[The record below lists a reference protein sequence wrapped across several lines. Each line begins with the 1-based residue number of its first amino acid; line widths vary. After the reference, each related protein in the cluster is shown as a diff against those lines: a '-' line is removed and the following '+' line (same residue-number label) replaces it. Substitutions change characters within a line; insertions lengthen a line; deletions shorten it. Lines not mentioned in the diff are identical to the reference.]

1 MGTMVFA
8 ALLGILESTNN
19 DLCHAFGINDGIN
32 DGINGING
40 YKLSSIE
47 SAIIGCLEKNPTIS
61 MKEIALNTGA
71 GERTVARYIK
81 ILKEHGIIEIQG
93 RTKSKRW
100 IVK

>member
-1 MGTMVFA
+1 MVFA

-19 DLCHAFGINDGIN
+19 DLCHALGIN
-32 DGINGING
+32 DGINGTNG

>member
-1 MGTMVFA
+1 MVFA

-32 DGINGING
+32 DGING

-61 MKEIALNTGA
+61 MKEIVLNTGA

>member
-1 MGTMVFA
+1 MVFA

-19 DLCHAFGINDGIN
+19 DLCNALGINDGIN

-61 MKEIALNTGA
+61 MKEIALSTGA

>member
-1 MGTMVFA
+1 MVFA

-19 DLCHAFGINDGIN
+19 DLCNAFGINDSIN

>member
-1 MGTMVFA
+1 MVFA

-19 DLCHAFGINDGIN
+19 DLCNAFGINDGIN
-32 DGINGING
+32 DGINGTNG

>member
-1 MGTMVFA
+1 MVFA

-32 DGINGING
+32 DGINGTNE

-81 ILKEHGIIEIQG
+81 ILK
-93 RTKSKRW
+93 KSTESSKFRGEPSQ
-100 IVK
+100 KGGL

>member
-1 MGTMVFA
+1 MVFA

-19 DLCHAFGINDGIN
+19 DLCNAFGINDGIN

-61 MKEIALNTGA
+61 MKKIALSTGA

>member
-1 MGTMVFA
+1 MSVLKAIRSLVNAIYAKPGIKNGT
-8 ALLGILESTNN
+8 
-19 DLCHAFGINDGIN
+19 
-32 DGINGING
+32 NG

>member
-1 MGTMVFA
+1 MVFA

-19 DLCHAFGINDGIN
+19 DLCNAFGINDGIN
-32 DGINGING
+32 DGING

-61 MKEIALNTGA
+61 MKEIALSTGA
-71 GERTVARYIK
+71 GERTVAKYIK

>member
-1 MGTMVFA
+1 MVFA

-19 DLCHAFGINDGIN
+19 DLCNAFGINDGIN

-61 MKEIALNTGA
+61 MKEIALSTGA

>member
-1 MGTMVFA
+1 MVFA

-19 DLCHAFGINDGIN
+19 DLCNAFGINDGIN
-32 DGINGING
+32 DGING

>member
-1 MGTMVFA
+1 MVFA

-19 DLCHAFGINDGIN
+19 DLYNAFGINDGIN

-61 MKEIALNTGA
+61 MKEIALSTGA

>member
-1 MGTMVFA
+1 MVFA

-19 DLCHAFGINDGIN
+19 DLCNALGINDGIN
-32 DGINGING
+32 DGINGTNG

>member
-1 MGTMVFA
+1 MVFA

-19 DLCHAFGINDGIN
+19 DLCHAFGIN

-47 SAIIGCLEKNPTIS
+47 SAIIGCLEKNPTIL

>member
-1 MGTMVFA
+1 MVFA

-19 DLCHAFGINDGIN
+19 DLCHAFGINGD
-32 DGINGING
+32 INGTNG

>member
-1 MGTMVFA
+1 MVFA

-32 DGINGING
+32 GTNA

-61 MKEIALNTGA
+61 MKEIVLNTGA

>member
-1 MGTMVFA
+1 MVFA

-19 DLCHAFGINDGIN
+19 DLGNAFGINDSINDGIN
-32 DGINGING
+32 DGING
-40 YKLSSIE
+40 YQLSSIE

-61 MKEIALNTGA
+61 MKEIALSTGA

>member
-1 MGTMVFA
+1 MVFA

-19 DLCHAFGINDGIN
+19 DLCNAFGINDGIN

-61 MKEIALNTGA
+61 VKEIALSTGA

>member
-1 MGTMVFA
+1 MVFA

-19 DLCHAFGINDGIN
+19 DLCNAFGINDGIN

-61 MKEIALNTGA
+61 MKEIALSTGA

-81 ILKEHGIIEIQG
+81 ILKEHGIIKIQG

>member
-1 MGTMVFA
+1 MFFA

-19 DLCHAFGINDGIN
+19 DLCHAFGIK
-32 DGINGING
+32 DGINGTNG

>member
-1 MGTMVFA
+1 MVFA

-19 DLCHAFGINDGIN
+19 DLYHAFGINDGIN
-32 DGINGING
+32 DGING

-93 RTKSKRW
+93 RTKSKMW

>member
-1 MGTMVFA
+1 MVFA
-8 ALLGILESTNN
+8 ALLGIIESTNN
-19 DLCHAFGINDGIN
+19 DLCHTFGINDGIN

>member
-1 MGTMVFA
+1 
-8 ALLGILESTNN
+8 
-19 DLCHAFGINDGIN
+19 
-32 DGINGING
+32 
-40 YKLSSIE
+40 
-47 SAIIGCLEKNPTIS
+47 

>member
-1 MGTMVFA
+1 MVFA

-19 DLCHAFGINDGIN
+19 DLCNALGINDSIN

>member
-1 MGTMVFA
+1 MVFA

-19 DLCHAFGINDGIN
+19 DLCHAFGINGT
-32 DGINGING
+32 NG

-81 ILKEHGIIEIQG
+81 ILKEHEIIEIQG

>member
-19 DLCHAFGINDGIN
+19 DLCNAFGINDGIN
-32 DGINGING
+32 DGING

-61 MKEIALNTGA
+61 MKEIALSTGA

>member
-1 MGTMVFA
+1 MFFA

-19 DLCHAFGINDGIN
+19 DLCRAFGINDGIN
-32 DGINGING
+32 DTNG

>member
-1 MGTMVFA
+1 MVFA

-32 DGINGING
+32 DGING

-100 IVK
+100 IMK

>member
-1 MGTMVFA
+1 MVFA

-19 DLCHAFGINDGIN
+19 DLCNAFGINDGIN
-32 DGINGING
+32 DGING

-61 MKEIALNTGA
+61 MKEIALSTGA

>member
-1 MGTMVFA
+1 MVFA

-19 DLCHAFGINDGIN
+19 NLCNAFGINDGIN

-61 MKEIALNTGA
+61 MKEIALSTGA

>member
-1 MGTMVFA
+1 MVFA

-19 DLCHAFGINDGIN
+19 DLCHVFGINDGIN
-32 DGINGING
+32 GTNG

>member
-1 MGTMVFA
+1 MVFA

-19 DLCHAFGINDGIN
+19 DLCNAFGINDGIN

-47 SAIIGCLEKNPTIS
+47 SAIISCLEKNPTIS
-61 MKEIALNTGA
+61 MKEIALSTGA
-71 GERTVARYIK
+71 GERTVAKYIK

>member
-1 MGTMVFA
+1 MVFA

-19 DLCHAFGINDGIN
+19 DLCNAFGINDGIN

-61 MKEIALNTGA
+61 MKEIALSTGA
-71 GERTVARYIK
+71 GERTVAKYIK

>member
-1 MGTMVFA
+1 MVFA

-19 DLCHAFGINDGIN
+19 DLCHAFGINDGK
-32 DGINGING
+32 NGTNG

>member
-1 MGTMVFA
+1 MVFA

-19 DLCHAFGINDGIN
+19 DLCNAFGINDGIN
-32 DGINGING
+32 DGINSTNG

>member
-1 MGTMVFA
+1 MVFA

-32 DGINGING
+32 GTNG

-47 SAIIGCLEKNPTIS
+47 SAIIGCLEKNPTNS

>member
-1 MGTMVFA
+1 MVFA

-19 DLCHAFGINDGIN
+19 DLCHAFGING
-32 DGINGING
+32 GINGTNG

-47 SAIIGCLEKNPTIS
+47 SAIIDCLEKNPTIS

>member
-1 MGTMVFA
+1 MVFA

-19 DLCHAFGINDGIN
+19 DLCNAFGINDGIN
-32 DGINGING
+32 GINGING

>member
-1 MGTMVFA
+1 MVFA

-19 DLCHAFGINDGIN
+19 DLCNAFGIN

-61 MKEIALNTGA
+61 MKEIALSTGA
-71 GERTVARYIK
+71 GERTIARYIK